1 MLIVRRGITFFP
13 DSVSV
18 EHFLSEKVIS
28 AVIGLLNTDHSDV
41 TLWAAVLLLNLT
53 LMAREWTRIS
63 SNKTVACSSFYS
75 QESWTSGVVLVCCV
89 GLMNWVII
97 LLPYEGDL
105 LRWQCLHRPL
115 KCSFFHLF
123 ACDWLFFGQTSL
135 RRYSSNVTSNEW
147 FTLWRAQSRAKQAQS
162 SQRLW
167 SSLA

>member
-75 QESWTSGVVLVCCV
+75 QES
-89 GLMNWVII
+89 
-97 LLPYEGDL
+97 
-105 LRWQCLHRPL
+105 
-115 KCSFFHLF
+115 
-123 ACDWLFFGQTSL
+123 
-135 RRYSSNVTSNEW
+135 
-147 FTLWRAQSRAKQAQS
+147 
-162 SQRLW
+162 
-167 SSLA
+167 